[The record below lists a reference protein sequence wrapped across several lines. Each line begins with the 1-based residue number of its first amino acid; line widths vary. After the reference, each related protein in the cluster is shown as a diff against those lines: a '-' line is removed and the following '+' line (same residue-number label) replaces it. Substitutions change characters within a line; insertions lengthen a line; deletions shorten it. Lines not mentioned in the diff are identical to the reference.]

1 MAPVQFLA
9 PELLHAAGAAKKSS
23 KRKTRCLVA
32 QNFLLLILS
41 LNLKGSQVSG
51 PHFSVGRIRET
62 NSEPTNKEEWWE
74 VLERNCELKV
84 TAFKRGLMHLALNT
98 LPLSALCQ
106 LLFSVSIF
114 QAAERSVNMGGN
126 CFQENHPWKA
136 MHWGMRPSPSSFP
149 RVLLPSL
156 PFFLSLMI

>member
-9 PELLHAAGAAKKSS
+9 PELLRAVGAAKKSS

-62 NSEPTNKEEWWE
+62 NSEQQIRKSDGKCWRGIVNSKLLHLKE
-74 VLERNCELKV
+74 
-84 TAFKRGLMHLALNT
+84 A
-98 LPLSALCQ
+98 
-106 LLFSVSIF
+106 
-114 QAAERSVNMGGN
+114 
-126 CFQENHPWKA
+126 
-136 MHWGMRPSPSSFP
+136 
-149 RVLLPSL
+149 
-156 PFFLSLMI
+156 